1 MKDIEEELEMK
12 NGENNR
18 LRGQNADLE
27 NAIQD
32 LYVSRKGE
40 GSYTVEI
47 ETLKTDNM
55 KLLKLL

>member
-18 LRGQNADLE
+18 LRTQNAELE

-40 GSYTVEI
+40 GSYSVEI
-47 ETLKTDNM
+47 E
-55 KLLKLL
+55 